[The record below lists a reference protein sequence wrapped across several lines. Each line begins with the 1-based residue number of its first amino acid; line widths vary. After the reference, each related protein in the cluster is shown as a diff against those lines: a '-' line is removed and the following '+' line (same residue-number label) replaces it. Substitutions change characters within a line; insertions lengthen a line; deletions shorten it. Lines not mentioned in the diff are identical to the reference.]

1 MSSEDDTFKKKKRL
15 KDFPY
20 KTYLKV
26 ILHGTDAQSE
36 TGWLSVEQI
45 EKLKPAMSKTKGW
58 IYKETDEYIITFG
71 TYSTDANDNIIEFGE
86 VLCVPKNW
94 I

>member
-1 MSSEDDTFKKKKRL
+1 MAARRYTKKKKVS

-20 KTYLKV
+20 KPIKGHIKWY
-26 ILHGTDAQSE
+26 DAQSE
-36 TGWLSVEQI
+36 TGWIGLADMD
-45 EKLKPAMSKTKGW
+45 KLKPAISKTKGW

-71 TYSTDANDNIIEFGE
+71 TYSTDINDNIIEFGE
-86 VLCVPKNW
+86 VLCIPKNW

>member
-1 MSSEDDTFKKKKRL
+1 MSQRRYIKKKKRL

-20 KTYLKV
+20 KSIKGHLTW
-26 ILHGTDAQSE
+26 HDAQSE

-58 IYKETDEYIITFG
+58 IYEETEDYIKTFG
-71 TYSTDANDNIIEFGE
+71 TYSIDEEDKSIEFGE
-86 VLCVPKNW
+86 ILCIPKNW

>member
-1 MSSEDDTFKKKKRL
+1 MSPKPIEPFCATVEIPLSSAS
-15 KDFPY
+15 
-20 KTYLKV
+20 
-26 ILHGTDAQSE
+26 DAE
-36 TGWLSVEQI
+36 N
-45 EKLKPAMSKTKGW
+45 KLTPAVSKTKGW

-86 VLCVPKNW
+86 VLCIPKNW

>member
-1 MSSEDDTFKKKKRL
+1 MAQRRYIKKKKIQ

-20 KTYLKV
+20 KPIKNHIKWY
-26 ILHGTDAQSE
+26 DAQSE
-36 TGWLSVEQI
+36 TGWIGLADMD
-45 EKLKPAMSKTKGW
+45 KLKPAVSKTRGW

-71 TYSTDANDNIIEFGE
+71 TYSTDINDNIIEFGE
-86 VLCVPKNW
+86 VLCIPKNW

>member
-1 MSSEDDTFKKKKRL
+1 MAQRRYIKKKKVQ

-20 KTYLKV
+20 KPISKYL
-26 ILHGTDAQSE
+26 TWYDAQSE
-36 TGWLSVEQI
+36 TGWLSLEDI
-45 EKLKPAMSKTKGW
+45 EKLKPAISKTKGW

-71 TYSTDANDNIIEFGE
+71 TYSKDANDNIIEFGE

>member
-1 MSSEDDTFKKKKRL
+1 MAQRRYTKKKKVS

-20 KTYLKV
+20 KPIKKHLTWY
-26 ILHGTDAQSE
+26 DAQSE
-36 TGWLSVEQI
+36 TGWISLEDMDN
-45 EKLKPAMSKTKGW
+45 LKPAVSKTKGW

-86 VLCVPKNW
+86 VLCIPKNW

>member
-1 MSSEDDTFKKKKRL
+1 MAQRRYIKKKKVQ

-20 KTYLKV
+20 KP
-26 ILHGTDAQSE
+26 I
-36 TGWLSVEQI
+36 
-45 EKLKPAMSKTKGW
+45 SKTKGW

>member
-1 MSSEDDTFKKKKRL
+1 MVKRRYIKKKKL
-15 KDFPY
+15 NKDFPY
-20 KTYLKV
+20 KSIKDKLTWY
-26 ILHGTDAQSE
+26 DALSE
-36 TGWLSVEQI
+36 SGWCSKEKLD
-45 EKLKPAMSKTKGW
+45 KLKPAIAKTKGW

-71 TYSTDANDNIIEFGE
+71 TYSKDANDNIIEFGE

>member
-1 MSSEDDTFKKKKRL
+1 MAQRRYIKKKKVQ

-20 KTYLKV
+20 KPIKNHLTWY
-26 ILHGTDAQSE
+26 DAQSE
-36 TGWLSVEQI
+36 TGWISLEDI
-45 EKLKPAMSKTKGW
+45 EKLKPAISKTKGW

-71 TYSTDANDNIIEFGE
+71 TYSKDANDNIIEFGE